1 MSKQYGKTMIPS
13 RVMERGYPPFSK
25 KRDDGE
31 LNMNVPIIVLDSPV
45 MILLEFKAIHGG
57 EGYSRKVHHQGRTWK
72 GVMTVIADNGIGVLV
87 SSIEPLIR

>member
-1 MSKQYGKTMIPS
+1 
-13 RVMERGYPPFSK
+13 
-25 KRDDGE
+25 
-31 LNMNVPIIVLDSPV
+31 

-57 EGYSRKVHHQGRTWK
+57 EGYSWKVHHQGRTWK